1 MAALTYILFFLLM
14 LARGRRCYRGYAA
27 WEAPDLNGICLLG
40 NMALI
45 GFFRAGNGK

>member
-14 LARGRRCYRGYAA
+14 LARSRRCYRGYTA

-40 NMALI
+40 NIASI
-45 GFFRAGNGK
+45 GFFQSRKW